1 MAGTSARNHRI
12 RFMQNNFAELITS
25 SITFSSE
32 LASFPGSNSINRFR
46 SRVWKPSG
54 YFKVTAATDDKLY
67 INDGTD
73 KTVTI
78 TAGEYT
84 TPALLATQIQAD
96 LNAASANWTV
106 SYDSAGSTYKFTIS
120 NSGSVT
126 LRYSQATEAIWD
138 KLGYVGSA
146 DTTGTS
152 FEADQ
157 QRNHDEEFA
166 IFDLGYNASMTFFA
180 AIGPLNEVFSISSS
194 ATIQLIAN
202 NLNDFE
208 NSPPLTVTLSRSN
221 GGLLEFMDTLADTG
235 YRFWKF
241 KIVDKFNPTGPDGLS
256 IGHVYLGDYTTIS
269 NRNINSGFSKQ
280 QFDPSV
286 TSISESGALFF
297 DSKTKYAKFGNMS
310 VRYLEQADKD
320 TLESMYQ
327 VLGKITP
334 FYVSFDPTL
343 GTTLT
348 LDELTRYCVFEEAPI
363 FTHVKASVYSMS
375 LKFRE
380 VF

>member
-1 MAGTSARNHRI
+1 MVTATRNHRI

-25 SITFSSE
+25 STTFSSE

-54 YFKVTAATDDKLY
+54 YFKVTLATDDKLY

-84 TPALLATQIQAD
+84 TPALLATQIQTD
-96 LNAASANWTV
+96 LNAASTNWTV
-106 SYDSAGSTYKFTIS
+106 SYDSGGGTYKFTIS

-126 LRYSQATEAIWD
+126 LRYSQTTEAIWD
-138 KLGYVGSA
+138 KLGYTGST
-146 DTTGTS
+146 DTTSTS
-152 FEADQ
+152 FVADQ

-166 IFDLGYNASMTFFA
+166 IFDLGYNAPMTFFA
-180 AIGPLNEVFSISSS
+180 TIGPLNEVFSISST

-208 NSPPLTVTLSRSN
+208 NSPPLTVTLTRTS
-221 GGLLEFMDTLADTG
+221 GGVLKFMDDLTDTS
-235 YRFWKF
+235 YRFWKI
-241 KIVDKFNPTGPDGLS
+241 KIVDKFNPLGPEGLS
-256 IGHVYLGDYTTIS
+256 IGHVYLGDYVTID
-269 NRNINSGFSKQ
+269 NRNINSGFSKSQ
-280 QFDPSV
+280 TDPSV
-286 TSISESGALFF
+286 KSTSESGALFF
-297 DSKTKYAKFGNMS
+297 DTKTKYTSFNSMS
-310 VRYLEQADKD
+310 IKYLDQADKD
-320 TLESMYQ
+320 TLEAMYQ

-334 FYVSFDPTL
+334 FYVSFDPVNEISASI
-343 GTTLT
+343 
-348 LDELTRYCVFEEAPI
+348 DELTKYVIFETEPI
-363 FTHVKASVYSMS
+363 FSHIKTSVFSMS